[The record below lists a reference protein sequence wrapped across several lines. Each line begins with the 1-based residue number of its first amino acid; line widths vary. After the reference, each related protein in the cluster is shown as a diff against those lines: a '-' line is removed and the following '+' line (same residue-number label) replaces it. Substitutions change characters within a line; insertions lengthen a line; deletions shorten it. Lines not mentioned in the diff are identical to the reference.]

1 MYNYKILSVRL
12 SEYEAEAVERLA
24 KTKNLTTSELIRLV
38 IAMVDLWAS
47 GSREG
52 N

>member
-12 SEYEAEAVERLA
+12 SGYEAEAVERLA
-24 KTKNLTTSELIRLV
+24 KTKNLTVSELVRLV
-38 IAMVDLWAS
+38 VAMADLWAN
-47 GSREG
+47 GSRAG